1 MSRIGRKQITIPEGV
16 TFKLEGNILV
26 VSSANSRLE
35 VPINPILKIDIDG
48 STVRIQRLKET
59 KIAKSLHGLT
69 RTLIANAIKGVS
81 EGFTKQLEIVGVG
94 YRAAVEGD
102 ILKLKVGFSHEVEIK
117 APEGIS
123 FEVKKNLITVKG
135 YDKQLVGQVAADIR
149 HVRPPE
155 PYKGKGIK
163 YVGEKIIRKA
173 GKAAKGAT
181 APGA

>member
-1 MSRIGRKQITIPEGV
+1 MSRIGRKKITIPEGV
-16 TFKLEGNILV
+16 TLKLEGNILV

-48 STVRIQRLKET
+48 STVSVQRLKET